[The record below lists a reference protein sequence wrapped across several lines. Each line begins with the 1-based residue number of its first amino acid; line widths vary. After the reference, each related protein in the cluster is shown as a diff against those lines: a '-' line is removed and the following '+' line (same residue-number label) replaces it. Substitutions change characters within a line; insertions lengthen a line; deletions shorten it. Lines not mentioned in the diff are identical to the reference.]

1 MHTTSNSAPTNTTPN
16 DTASHPVPADVFA
29 TIAATVATLFGKGAR
44 ISSIQAGAVILL
56 DPQLF
61 HWSLEGRRLI
71 YSSHRVR

>member
-1 MHTTSNSAPTNTTPN
+1 
-16 DTASHPVPADVFA
+16 VPADVFA